1 MDKKEL
7 TIIEHLVEFRKR
19 LLAVIICFLLVFCI
33 SLLFADQVYQYIT
46 QGFSQKLIVLGP
58 NDILWIYLRL
68 ASLMAFSLTL
78 PYTVY
83 QVWCFVRPALKT
95 EEAGA
100 IFVYIPATFIC
111 FIVGLAFGFYFVTPA
126 LLQVL
131 LGLGENLFVTQVT
144 AQNYLDFVFQTSL
157 PLALIF
163 ELPVIIAFLT
173 SIGLIG
179 PGLLVSYRRYAY
191 FILLVLAVI
200 LTPADFISDLAMTVP
215 FIVLYEV
222 SIVVSKWIIKRREE
236 KNGNLT

>member
-19 LLAVIICFLLVFCI
+19 LLAVAICFSLVFCL
-33 SLLFADQVYQYIT
+33 SLLFADQVYQYVT

-111 FIVGLAFGFYFVTPA
+111 FVLGLAFGFYFVTPS

-131 LGLGENLFVTQVT
+131 LGLGENLFETHLT
-144 AQNYLDFVFQTSL
+144 AQNYLDFVFQTTL

-215 FIVLYEV
+215 LILLYEV
-222 SIVVSKWIIKRREE
+222 SVVISKWIKKRREE
-236 KNGNLT
+236 NNGNLT

>member
-1 MDKKEL
+1 MDQKEL

-19 LLAVIICFLLVFCI
+19 LLAIVICFSLVFCL

-46 QGFSQKLIVLGP
+46 QGFNQKLIVLGP

-95 EEAGA
+95 EEAGV
-100 IFVYIPATFIC
+100 IFVYIPASFIC
-111 FIVGLAFGFYFVTPA
+111 FIVGLAFGFYFVAPA

-131 LGLGENLFVTQVT
+131 LGLGENLFETQLT
-144 AQNYLDFVFQTSL
+144 ALNYLDFVFQTSL

-179 PGLLVSYRRYAY
+179 PELLVSYRRYAY

-215 FIVLYEV
+215 LILLYEV
-222 SIVVSKWIIKRREE
+222 SIVISKWIIKRREE
-236 KNGNLT
+236 KNGNIT